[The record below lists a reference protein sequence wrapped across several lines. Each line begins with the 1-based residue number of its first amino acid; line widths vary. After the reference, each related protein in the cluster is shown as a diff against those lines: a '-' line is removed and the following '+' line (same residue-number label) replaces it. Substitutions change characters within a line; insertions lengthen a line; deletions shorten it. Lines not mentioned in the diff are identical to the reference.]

1 MENSCD
7 WVLERLNGF
16 RKLFSDPASYCTWNT
31 SPRQEDRSITGAVEW
46 IHGSAS
52 RSSSSPG
59 FTGTTHGLTQE
70 TPGHTT
76 AMVESNL
83 AGQPGDSSASLKSI
97 IWVTWLSSSFWVTW
111 HSGSFWWGCSLANG
125 KCIELIVQPNTG
137 SLLKILTNYCM
148 YGKVKLIPLHQKQR
162 KKNTQE

>member
-1 MENSCD
+1 MRVENSCD
-7 WVLERLNGF
+7 WVLERLKRS
-16 RKLFSDPASYCTWNT
+16 RKLFSESKT
-31 SPRQEDRSITGAVEW
+31 RGQITGAVEW

-59 FTGTTHGLTQE
+59 FTGPTHGLTQE
-70 TPGHTT
+70 TPGHTTT

-83 AGQPGDSSASLKSI
+83 AGQPGDSSASLRSI

-111 HSGSFWWGCSLANG
+111 HSGSFWWGCSLAIG

-137 SLLKILTNYCM
+137 SLLKMLTNYCM
-148 YGKVKLIPLHQKQR
+148 YGKVMLIPLHQKQR